1 LVDGIKP
8 ARVVAQHRGGYT
20 VRDDEGDRTVVLAG
34 ALRHAGAEPPAVGD
48 LAEVSGERI
57 VRVLPRRGVIA
68 RAGQVLAANVDMA
81 WIVTGLGR
89 DVNPRRL
96 ERYLSLAAAG
106 DVEPLVLLTKTDL
119 PDVPLEAALG
129 ELRAVAGGA
138 PVLPISARTG
148 VGVDSLAAMLA
159 PDRTAV
165 LLGSSGAGK
174 STLANAL
181 LGGDHLATAVVRED
195 DERGRHTTTHREL
208 FELPGGGALI
218 DTPGLRAVG
227 VTDAPDGAGGP
238 FADIA
243 ELARGCRFSDC
254 THTSEPGCAVNAA
267 VEAGDLDPARL
278 AAYQE
283 LVAEGHRE
291 REQADARARSE
302 KERAGRT
309 GARALRRLYND
320 RDSGRKR

>member
-1 LVDGIKP
+1 LPETTI

-20 VRDDEGDRTVVLAG
+20 VRHDGRDRSVVLAG
-34 ALRHAGAEPPAVGD
+34 ALRHAGGDLPVVGD
-48 LAEVSGERI
+48 RVEVRDERI
-57 VRVLPRRGVIA
+57 VGVLLRRGVIA

-96 ERYLSLAAAG
+96 ERYLSLAATG
-106 DVEPLVLLTKTDL
+106 GVEPLVLLTKTDL
-119 PDVPLEAALG
+119 PDVPVEAALG
-129 ELRAVAGGA
+129 ELRGVAGGA
-138 PVLPISARTG
+138 PVLPVSARTG
-148 VGVDSLAAMLA
+148 VGVDTLASMLA
-159 PDRTAV
+159 PGRTAV

-181 LGGDHLATAVVRED
+181 LGGDYLATAAVRED

-227 VTDAPDGAGGP
+227 VTDAPAGEGGP
-238 FADIA
+238 FADIG
-243 ELARGCRFSDC
+243 ELARACRFSDC

-267 VEAGDLDPARL
+267 VEAGDLDPDRL
-278 AAYQE
+278 SAYQG
-283 LVAEGHRE
+283 LIAEGRRE
-291 REQADARARSE
+291 REQSDARARSE
-302 KERAGRT
+302 KERAGRM
-309 GARALRRLYND
+309 GARALRRFYDD

>member
-1 LVDGIKP
+1 LAEDVIP
-8 ARVVAQHRGGYT
+8 VRVVAQHRGGYT
-20 VRDDEGDRTVVLAG
+20 VRDEGRDRTVVLAG
-34 ALRHAGAEPPAVGD
+34 ALRHAGADVPVVGD
-48 LAEVSGERI
+48 YVEVRGERI
-57 VRVLPRRGVIA
+57 VGTLPRRGVIA
-68 RAGQVLAANVDMA
+68 RTDQVLAANVDMA

-106 DVEPLVLLTKTDL
+106 GVEPLVLLNKADL
-119 PDVPLEAALG
+119 PDAPLEAALG

-148 VGVDSLAAMLA
+148 EGVDALAAMLA

-181 LGGDHLATAVVRED
+181 LGGDYLATAAVRED
-195 DERGRHTTTHREL
+195 DDRGRHTTTHREL

-227 VTDAPDGAGGP
+227 VTDTPDSADGP

-243 ELARGCRFSDC
+243 ELARACRFGDC
-254 THTSEPGCAVNAA
+254 THTSEPGCAVREAA
-267 VEAGDLDPARL
+267 DAGDLDPARL
-278 AAYQE
+278 ESYFALQ
-283 LVAEGHRE
+283 AEGRYERE
-291 REQADARARSE
+291 RSDARAKAE
-302 KERAGRT
+302 KDRAGRSA
-309 GARALRRLYND
+309 ARAVKRLYKGREED
-320 RDSGRKR
+320 R

>member
-1 LVDGIKP
+1 MKP
-8 ARVVAQHRGGYT
+8 ARVVAEHRGGYT
-20 VRDDEGDRTVVLAG
+20 IRDDGRDRTVVLAG
-34 ALRHAGAEPPAVGD
+34 ALRHAGADAPVVGD
-48 LAEVSGERI
+48 MVEVRGERI
-57 VRVLPRRGVIA
+57 VGVVPRRGIIA

-106 DVEPLVLLTKTDL
+106 GVEPLVLLTKTDL
-119 PDVPLEAALG
+119 PDAPLEAALG

-138 PVLPISARTG
+138 FVLPISARTG
-148 VGVDSLAAMLA
+148 EGMDSLAAMLA

-181 LGGDHLATAVVRED
+181 LGGDYLATAAVRED

-227 VTDAPDGAGGP
+227 VTDAPEGADGP

-243 ELARGCRFSDC
+243 ELARGCRFGDC
-254 THTSEPGCAVNAA
+254 THTSEPDCAVRDAA
-267 VEAGDLDPARL
+267 DAGDLDPARL
-278 AAYQE
+278 ESYFALQ
-283 LVAEGHRE
+283 AEGRQERE
-291 REQADARARSE
+291 RSDARARAE

-309 GARALRRLYND
+309 AARALRRLYKGREED
-320 RDSGRKR
+320 R

>member
-1 LVDGIKP
+1 LVEDVKP
-8 ARVVAQHRGGYT
+8 VRVVAQHRGGYT
-20 VRDDEGDRTVVLAG
+20 VRDDGHDRPVVLAG
-34 ALRHAGAEPPAVGD
+34 ALRHAGADVPVVGD
-48 LAEVSGERI
+48 LVEVRGERI
-57 VRVLPRRGVIA
+57 VGVRPRRGVIA
-68 RAGQVLAANVDMA
+68 RTDQVLAANVDMA

-96 ERYLSLAAAG
+96 ERYLSLAATG
-106 DVEPLVLLTKTDL
+106 GVEPLVLLNKADM
-119 PDVPLEAALG
+119 PDAPLEAALG

-148 VGVDSLAAMLA
+148 QGVDALAAMLA

-181 LGGDHLATAVVRED
+181 LGGDYLATAAVRED
-195 DERGRHTTTHREL
+195 DDRGRHTTTHREL

-227 VTDAPDGAGGP
+227 VTDAPDSTDGP

-243 ELARGCRFSDC
+243 ELARACRFGDC
-254 THTSEPGCAVNAA
+254 THTSEPGCAVRDAA
-267 VEAGDLDPARL
+267 DAGDLDAARL
-278 AAYQE
+278 ESYFALQ
-283 LVAEGHRE
+283 AEGRHE
-291 REQADARARSE
+291 RGRSDARAKAE
-302 KERAGRT
+302 KDRAGRSA
-309 GARALRRLYND
+309 ARALRRLYKGREED
-320 RDSGRKR
+320 R

>member
-1 LVDGIKP
+1 LVDDAKP
-8 ARVVAQHRGGYT
+8 VRVVAQHRGGYT
-20 VRDDEGDRTVVLAG
+20 VRDDGHDRTVVLAG
-34 ALRHAGAEPPAVGD
+34 ALRHTGADVPVVGD
-48 LAEVSGERI
+48 HVEVRGERI
-57 VRVLPRRGVIA
+57 VGVLPRRGVIA
-68 RAGQVLAANVDMA
+68 RTDQVLAANVDMA

-106 DVEPLVLLTKTDL
+106 GVEPLVLLNKADL
-119 PDVPLEAALG
+119 PDAPLEAALG

-148 VGVDSLAAMLA
+148 EGVDSLAAMLA

-181 LGGDHLATAVVRED
+181 LGGDYLATAAVRED
-195 DERGRHTTTHREL
+195 DDRGRHTTTHREL

-227 VTDAPDGAGGP
+227 VTDTPDSADGP

-243 ELARGCRFSDC
+243 ELARGCRFGDC
-254 THTSEPGCAVNAA
+254 THTSEPGCAVREAA
-267 VEAGDLDPARL
+267 DAGDLDPARL
-278 AAYQE
+278 ESYFALQ
-283 LVAEGHRE
+283 AEGRYERE
-291 REQADARARSE
+291 RSDARAQAE
-302 KERAGRT
+302 KDRAGRSA
-309 GARALRRLYND
+309 ARALRRLYKGREED
-320 RDSGRKR
+320 R